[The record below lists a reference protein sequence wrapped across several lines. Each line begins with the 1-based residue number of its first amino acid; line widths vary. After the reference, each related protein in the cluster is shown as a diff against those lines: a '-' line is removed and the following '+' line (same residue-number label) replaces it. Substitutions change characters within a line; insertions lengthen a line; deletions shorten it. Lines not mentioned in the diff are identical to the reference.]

1 MVNSKKMRIYIIVGS
16 FFTAFFS
23 FNPILKADIKVVT
36 TIQPL
41 HSLVANVMDGSGDL
55 KLILEGSA
63 SPHNFT
69 LKPSHAKMIEKADII
84 FWFGEDLETFLE
96 KPLKSIPNKA
106 KIISFMKLNEIP
118 KLKFREKNIFDH
130 HDDHKDEHK
139 DDHHDDHKGEHKDDH
154 HDDHKDEHKD
164 DHHDDHKDEH
174 KDDHHDDHKGEH
186 KDGHKDEHGHK
197 DAHGHAHG
205 EFDAHLWLDP
215 SNAKI
220 ILKEVAHVLS
230 EVDPSNAK
238 KYAQNARNTSAKIDK
253 MIGNIDNTI
262 NKSARFITFH
272 DAYQYFEKRFDI
284 ASMGT
289 LTVNPDI
296 QPGAK
301 QVSDIQKL
309 IKEKNIKCIFSE
321 PQFNPKL
328 LNMIAKNTNTKTR
341 VFDPLGSTFEPAKS
355 LYFNLIRALASNL
368 KGC

>member
-1 MVNSKKMRIYIIVGS
+1 MVNSKKMRMYITVVA
-16 FFTAFFS
+16 FLAAFFS
-23 FNPILKADIKVVT
+23 FNPILKADIRVVT

-41 HSLVANVMDGSGDL
+41 HSLVSNVMDGRGDL
-55 KLILEGSA
+55 SLILEGSA

-106 KIISFMKLNEIP
+106 KIISFMKLSEIP
-118 KLKFREKNIFDH
+118 KLKFREKNIFDDH
-130 HDDHKDEHK
+130 DDHKDGHKDDHDDHKDEHK
-139 DDHHDDHKGEHKDDH
+139 DGHKDE

-164 DHHDDHKDEH
+164 GHKDEH
-174 KDDHHDDHKGEH
+174 DD
-186 KDGHKDEHGHK
+186 HKDEHGHK

-205 EFDAHLWLDP
+205 EFDVHLWLDP

-230 EVDPSNAK
+230 EVDPSNAE
-238 KYAQNARNTSAKIDK
+238 KYNQNANKTITKIDR
-253 MIGNIDNTI
+253 MIIDIDKSI

-272 DAYQYFEKRFDI
+272 DAYQYFEKRFGV

-289 LTVNPDI
+289 LTVNPDV

-301 QVSDIQKL
+301 QVSEIQKL

-328 LNMIAKNTNTKTR
+328 INMIAKNTNSKTG
-341 VFDPLGSTFEPAKS
+341 VFDPLGSELASGKL
-355 LYFNLIRALASNL
+355 LYFKLIRNLANNL

>member
-1 MVNSKKMRIYIIVGS
+1 MY
-16 FFTAFFS
+16 FTVVAFLAAFFS
-23 FNPILKADIKVVT
+23 FNPILKADIRVVT

-41 HSLVANVMDGSGDL
+41 HSLVANVMDGRGDL
-55 KLILEGSA
+55 RIILEGSS

-106 KIISFMKLNEIP
+106 KIISFMKLSKIS
-118 KLKFREKNIFDH
+118 KLKFREKNIFDDQ
-130 HDDHKDEHK
+130 DDHKD
-139 DDHHDDHKGEHKDDH
+139 G
-154 HDDHKDEHKD
+154 
-164 DHHDDHKDEH
+164 
-174 KDDHHDDHKGEH
+174 
-186 KDGHKDEHGHK
+186 HGHK

-205 EFDAHLWLDP
+205 EFDLHLWLDP

-230 EVDPSNAK
+230 EVDPSNAG
-238 KYAQNARNTSAKIDK
+238 KYNQNANKTITKIDR
-253 MIGNIDNTI
+253 MIIDIDKSI

-272 DAYQYFEKRFDI
+272 DAYQYFEKRFGV

-289 LTVNPDI
+289 LTVNPDV

-301 QVSDIQKL
+301 KVSEIQKL

-328 LNMIAKNTNTKTR
+328 IKMIAKNTNTKTG
-341 VFDPLGSTFEPAKS
+341 VFDPLGSELASGKL
-355 LYFNLIRALASNL
+355 LYFNVIRNLANNL

>member
-1 MVNSKKMRIYIIVGS
+1 MVNSKKMRMYITVG
-16 FFTAFFS
+16 FFLAAFLS
-23 FNPILKADIKVVT
+23 FNTILKADIRVVT

-41 HSLVANVMDGSGDL
+41 HSLVANVMDGRGDL
-55 KLILEGSA
+55 SLILEGSA

-106 KIISFMKLNEIP
+106 KIISFMKLSEIP
-118 KLKFREKNIFDH
+118 KLKFREKNIFDDH
-130 HDDHKDEHK
+130 DDHKDGHKDDHDDHKDEHK
-139 DDHHDDHKGEHKDDH
+139 DG
-154 HDDHKDEHKD
+154 HKDEHD
-164 DHHDDHKDEH
+164 D
-174 KDDHHDDHKGEH
+174 
-186 KDGHKDEHGHK
+186 HKDEHGHK

-205 EFDAHLWLDP
+205 EFDVHLWLDP

-238 KYAQNARNTSAKIDK
+238 KYNQNANKTITKIDR
-253 MIGNIDNTI
+253 MIRNIDKSI

-272 DAYQYFEKRFDI
+272 DAYQYFEKRFGV

-289 LTVNPDI
+289 LTVNPDV

-328 LNMIAKNTNTKTR
+328 INMIAKNTSTKTG
-341 VFDPLGSTFEPAKS
+341 VFDPLGSTLEPGKS
-355 LYFNLIRALASNL
+355 LYFDLIRNLAKNL
-368 KGC
+368 GGC

>member
-1 MVNSKKMRIYIIVGS
+1 MKMYITFVA
-16 FFTAFFS
+16 FLAAFFS
-23 FNPILKADIKVVT
+23 FNPILKADIRVVT

-41 HSLVANVMDGSGDL
+41 HSLVSNVMDGRGDL
-55 KLILEGSA
+55 SLILEGSA

-106 KIISFMKLNEIP
+106 KIISFMKLSEIP
-118 KLKFREKNIFDH
+118 KLKFREKNIFGD
-130 HDDHKDEHK
+130 HDDHKD
-139 DDHHDDHKGEHKDDH
+139 G
-154 HDDHKDEHKD
+154 HKDEHD
-164 DHHDDHKDEH
+164 D
-174 KDDHHDDHKGEH
+174 
-186 KDGHKDEHGHK
+186 HKDEHGHK

-205 EFDAHLWLDP
+205 EFDVHLSLDP

-230 EVDPSNAK
+230 EVDPSNAE
-238 KYAQNARNTSAKIDK
+238 KYNQNANKTITKIDR
-253 MIGNIDNTI
+253 MIIDIDKSI

-272 DAYQYFEKRFDI
+272 DAYQYFEKRFGV

-289 LTVNPDI
+289 LTVNPDV

-301 QVSDIQKL
+301 QVSEIQKL

-328 LNMIAKNTNTKTR
+328 INMIAKNTNSKTG
-341 VFDPLGSTFEPAKS
+341 VFDPLGSELAS
-355 LYFNLIRALASNL
+355 GQLLYFKLIRNLANNL

>member
-1 MVNSKKMRIYIIVGS
+1 MVNSKKMTMYITIVA
-16 FFTAFFS
+16 FLAAFFS
-23 FNPILKADIKVVT
+23 FNPILKADIRVVT

-41 HSLVANVMDGSGDL
+41 HSLVSNVMDGRGDL
-55 KLILEGSA
+55 SLILEGSA

-96 KPLKSIPNKA
+96 KSLKSIPNKA
-106 KIISFMKLNEIP
+106 KIISFMKLSEIP
-118 KLKFREKNIFDH
+118 KLKFREENIFDDH
-130 HDDHKDEHK
+130 DDHKDGHKDDHDDHKDEHK
-139 DDHHDDHKGEHKDDH
+139 DGHKDE

-164 DHHDDHKDEH
+164 GHKDEH
-174 KDDHHDDHKGEH
+174 DD
-186 KDGHKDEHGHK
+186 HKDEHGHK

-205 EFDAHLWLDP
+205 EFDVHLWLDP

-230 EVDPSNAK
+230 EVDPSNAE
-238 KYAQNARNTSAKIDK
+238 KYNQNANKTITKIDR
-253 MIGNIDNTI
+253 MIIDIDKSI

-272 DAYQYFEKRFDI
+272 DAYQYFEKRFGV

-289 LTVNPDI
+289 LTVNPDV

-301 QVSDIQKL
+301 QVSEIQKL

-328 LNMIAKNTNTKTR
+328 INMIAKNTNSKTG
-341 VFDPLGSTFEPAKS
+341 VFDPLGSELASGKL
-355 LYFNLIRALASNL
+355 LYFKLIRNLANNL

>member
-1 MVNSKKMRIYIIVGS
+1 MMVNSKKMRVHITIAA
-16 FFTAFFS
+16 FFAAFFS
-23 FNPILKADIKVVT
+23 FNQILKADIRVVT

-41 HSLVANVMDGSGDL
+41 HSLVSNVMDGRGDL
-55 KLILEGSA
+55 SLILEGSA

-106 KIISFMKLNEIP
+106 KIISFMKLSEIP
-118 KLKFREKNIFDH
+118 KLKFREKNIFGD
-130 HDDHKDEHK
+130 HDDHKD
-139 DDHHDDHKGEHKDDH
+139 G
-154 HDDHKDEHKD
+154 HKDEHD
-164 DHHDDHKDEH
+164 D
-174 KDDHHDDHKGEH
+174 
-186 KDGHKDEHGHK
+186 HKDEHGHK

-205 EFDAHLWLDP
+205 EFDVHLWLDP

-230 EVDPSNAK
+230 EVDPSNAE
-238 KYAQNARNTSAKIDK
+238 KYNQNANKTITKIDR
-253 MIGNIDNTI
+253 MIIDIDKSI

-272 DAYQYFEKRFDI
+272 DAYQYFEKRFGV

-289 LTVNPDI
+289 LTVNPDV

-301 QVSDIQKL
+301 QVSEIQKL

-328 LNMIAKNTNTKTR
+328 INMIAKNTNSKTG
-341 VFDPLGSTFEPAKS
+341 VFDPLGSELAS
-355 LYFNLIRALASNL
+355 GQLLYFKLIRNLANNL

>member
-1 MVNSKKMRIYIIVGS
+1 MINSNKCKKYIAVIS
-16 FFTAFFS
+16 FLAIFFS
-23 FNPILKADIKVVT
+23 LNSNLKAEIRVVA

-41 HSLVANVMDGSGDL
+41 YSLIANVMDGSGNL
-55 KLILEGSA
+55 SLILKGST

-69 LKPSHAKMIEKADII
+69 LKPSHAKMLEKADVI

-96 KPLKSIPNKA
+96 KPLKSIPKKA
-106 KIISFMKLNEIP
+106 KIISFMELSEIP
-118 KLKFREKNIFDH
+118 KLKFREKNVFDD
-130 HDDHKDEHK
+130 HDEHGDEHKDEHGDGHKDEHK
-139 DDHHDDHKGEHKDDH
+139 DEHGDG
-154 HDDHKDEHKD
+154 HKDE
-164 DHHDDHKDEH
+164 
-174 KDDHHDDHKGEH
+174 
-186 KDGHKDEHGHK
+186 HKDEHGHK

-205 EFDAHLWLDP
+205 EFDVHLWLDP

-238 KYAQNARNTSAKIDK
+238 KYNQNANKTITKIDR
-253 MIGNIDNTI
+253 MIRNIDKSI

-272 DAYQYFEKRFDI
+272 DAYQYFEKRFGV

-289 LTVNPDI
+289 LTVNPDV

-328 LNMIAKNTNTKTR
+328 INMIAKNTSTKTG
-341 VFDPLGSTFEPAKS
+341 VFDPLGSTLEPGKS
-355 LYFNLIRALASNL
+355 LYFDLIRNLAKNL
-368 KGC
+368 GGC